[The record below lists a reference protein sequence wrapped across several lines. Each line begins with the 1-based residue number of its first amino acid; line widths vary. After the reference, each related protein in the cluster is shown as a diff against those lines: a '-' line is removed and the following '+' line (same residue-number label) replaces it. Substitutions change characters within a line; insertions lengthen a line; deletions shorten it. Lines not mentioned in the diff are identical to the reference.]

1 MNKLIAT
8 LDAKSLHVHQMPE
21 SGTAEIYQ
29 ALVGSSTRCPSHTH
43 YVICDK
49 YVLHIGTAETAES
62 FAYNLF
68 RPQGW
73 VDNWSDVFDPN
84 G

>member
-1 MNKLIAT
+1 MGKLLAT
-8 LDAKSLHVHQMPE
+8 LDAKSLRVHQMPE
-21 SGTAEIYQ
+21 PGSAEIYK
-29 ALVGSSTRCPSHTH
+29 ALTSSLMPCPSHTH
-43 YVICDK
+43 YVMCGE
-49 YVLHIGTAETAES
+49 YVLHIGTAKTAER

-73 VDNWSDVFDPN
+73 VDNWGDVFDPN